1 MALSTGLSLVSTAT
15 RRWCAWLQM
24 CLPRQP
30 WKRNQRKQWC
40 SQRRPT
46 LCCNLDHARFWVL
59 WSMTFQ
65 WFCKVLWF
73 DRRNGKWF
81 VEMNVQ
87 RILENLL
94 SVKTAPL
101 GTLVNLQERQIVHL
115 CHEVRIVL
123 MQQSML
129 AQVESPVN
137 ICGWTFANLCIPLK
151 WYLGDTHGQ
160 YYDLLKLLDVGGP
173 PPDSS

>member
-1 MALSTGLSLVSTAT
+1 MVS
-15 RRWCAWLQM
+15 
-24 CLPRQP
+24 
-30 WKRNQRKQWC
+30 
-40 SQRRPT
+40 
-46 LCCNLDHARFWVL
+46 
-59 WSMTFQ
+59 
-65 WFCKVLWF
+65 KVL
-73 DRRNGKWF
+73 
-81 VEMNVQ
+81 NVQ

-151 WYLGDTHGQ
+151 
-160 YYDLLKLLDVGGP
+160 
-173 PPDSS
+173 